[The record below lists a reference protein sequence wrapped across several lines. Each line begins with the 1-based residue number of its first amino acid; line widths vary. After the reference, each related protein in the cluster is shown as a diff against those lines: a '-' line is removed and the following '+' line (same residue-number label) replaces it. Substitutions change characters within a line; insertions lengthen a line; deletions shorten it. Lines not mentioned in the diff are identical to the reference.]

1 MKTYT
6 GLVVTRLYKRV
17 QVEVPNDTD
26 ISTVKELMLENSPE
40 PLWQEEIKPDEI
52 VYEVYYL
59 FEEVKE

>member
-52 VYEVYYL
+52 VYEVYDL
-59 FEEVKE
+59 FEEVEE

>member
-52 VYEVYYL
+52 VYEVYDL